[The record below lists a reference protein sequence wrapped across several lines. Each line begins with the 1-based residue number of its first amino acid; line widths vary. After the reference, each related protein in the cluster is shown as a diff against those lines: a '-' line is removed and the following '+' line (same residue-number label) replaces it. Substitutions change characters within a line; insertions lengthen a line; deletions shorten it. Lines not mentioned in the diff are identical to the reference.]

1 MSQELVAYMQ
11 EFTDRS
17 KREASE
23 NNSASRSQ
31 ESRNSRN
38 QMNDT
43 LKKSMSRAMN
53 KKKSMFSSSDML
65 PNTNV

>member
-1 MSQELVAYMQ
+1 MQ

-23 NNSASRSQ
+23 NNSISHSQ

-38 QMNDT
+38 QMDNT
-43 LKKSMSRAMN
+43 LKKSVKSRAMN
-53 KKKSMFSSSDML
+53 KKKSMFSSSDIL
-65 PNTNV
+65 ANTNV